1 MGPWCSW
8 LNIPSLQDG
17 DAEYNVG
24 SNPTGIT
31 KIIGSKQTGVS
42 FFNI

>member
-24 SNPTGIT
+24 SNPTGPT
-31 KIIGSKQTGVS
+31 KNRYIAQMVRACR
-42 FFNI
+42 